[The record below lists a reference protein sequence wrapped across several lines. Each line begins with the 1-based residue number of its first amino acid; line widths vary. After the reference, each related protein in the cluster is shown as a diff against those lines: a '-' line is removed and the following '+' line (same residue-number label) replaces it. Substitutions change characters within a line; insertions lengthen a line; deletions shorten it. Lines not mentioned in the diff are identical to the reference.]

1 MFVLMGT
8 ETKLLRQD
16 AAAMAVRLPALTQL
30 QMQRLCSGPRH
41 KTKRRCSIT
50 NSTRKGRTGDQN
62 PYSCDEPGFFLN
74 EIVESGDKSVEVQT
88 DFRATGTERSSSVP
102 SFKVGVQIQ
111 VSIKVCVIPAYNG
124 YRQRKSHPGQS
135 GDPAAPPGGHRH
147 THHAPDC
154 RYRQTAS
161 Y

>member
-1 MFVLMGT
+1 MRT

-16 AAAMAVRLPALTQL
+16 AVTKAAQLPALTQL
-30 QMQRLCSGPRH
+30 QLQRLCSGPIQ
-41 KTKRRCSIT
+41 KTKRGCSIT
-50 NSTRKGRTGDQN
+50 NSTRKGGTGDQN

-74 EIVESGDKSVEVQT
+74 EIVESGDKSVEVQI

-124 YRQRKSHPGQS
+124 YRLRQSHPGQS
-135 GDPAAPPGGHRH
+135 GDPAVPPGGHRH
-147 THHAPDC
+147 RHHAPDC